1 MAKIRVYEL
10 AKELNISSKE
20 LITLLEEEFS
30 VEVKNHMSAIE
41 DEDADLIKELLSG
54 KEKSEKTKEEDDE
67 IETTAKNSIKEST
80 NNKKSSKRDDKNEK
94 VNTENAE
101 DMAIITM
108 TSDTITVKEISD
120 KLEKSYAEV
129 IKELMLMGVMAS
141 VNQEINFEMAEK
153 LAAKFDTEILKEEQ
167 DEEDDLE
174 DILKDSEEE
183 ENLQKRSPIITVMGH
198 VDHGKTSLLDAIRK
212 SKVTSTGAGGIT
224 QHIGAYTV
232 ELNGESITFLDTPG
246 HAAFTAMRARGAQV
260 TDIVI
265 LVVAADDGIMPQTK
279 EAISHCKA
287 ANVPLIVAINKID
300 RPGANIDKVK
310 QELTE
315 YGLVA
320 EDWGGDTVCVPV
332 SAHTKEGIDELLE
345 MILLSSEILELKA
358 NPNRKAKGTVV
369 EAKLDKG
376 RGPVATLL
384 VQNGTLTVGD
394 SIVVGSTY
402 GRIRAMFND
411 KGENIQSAGPS
422 TPVGILGLSEVPEA
436 GDKFYQVK
444 DEKTARGI
452 ADKRKEKLRDEYLQS
467 THKVSLEDLYN
478 QIQEGTVKELGLI
491 VKADV
496 QGSVEALKQSLE
508 KLSTEE
514 VKVRVIHGGVGAIN
528 ETDVTLATASN
539 GIILGFNVRPD
550 NNATIAS
557 ERDGVDIK
565 TYRVIY
571 DAIED
576 IKSAMLGML
585 EPEFKEVVIG
595 TAEVRQ
601 VYKISSVGTIAG
613 AYVQTGK
620 LARNAGARVIR
631 DGIVIFESELGSL
644 KRFKDDAK
652 EVAQGYECGLSI
664 EKFNDIKEGDIIEC
678 FIMEEIKKKTL

>member
-212 SKVTSTGAGGIT
+212 SKVTSTEAGGIT

-384 VQNGTLTVGD
+384 VQMVL
-394 SIVVGSTY
+394 
-402 GRIRAMFND
+402 
-411 KGENIQSAGPS
+411 
-422 TPVGILGLSEVPEA
+422 
-436 GDKFYQVK
+436 
-444 DEKTARGI
+444 
-452 ADKRKEKLRDEYLQS
+452 
-467 THKVSLEDLYN
+467 
-478 QIQEGTVKELGLI
+478 
-491 VKADV
+491 
-496 QGSVEALKQSLE
+496 
-508 KLSTEE
+508 
-514 VKVRVIHGGVGAIN
+514 
-528 ETDVTLATASN
+528 
-539 GIILGFNVRPD
+539 
-550 NNATIAS
+550 
-557 ERDGVDIK
+557 
-565 TYRVIY
+565 
-571 DAIED
+571 
-576 IKSAMLGML
+576 
-585 EPEFKEVVIG
+585 
-595 TAEVRQ
+595 
-601 VYKISSVGTIAG
+601 
-613 AYVQTGK
+613 
-620 LARNAGARVIR
+620 
-631 DGIVIFESELGSL
+631 
-644 KRFKDDAK
+644 
-652 EVAQGYECGLSI
+652 
-664 EKFNDIKEGDIIEC
+664 
-678 FIMEEIKKKTL
+678 